1 MRNSRILKMKQT
13 RDAVKSA
20 PRGAFVKSSLQ
31 FSMSVVVG
39 ALLDIMRSFFM
50 AKWLGPS
57 AFGTWQFIN
66 IFSKY
71 IPFASIGTCAGMERH
86 IPHFRGRGDNH
97 AVQLIV
103 NTALIINL
111 CGSILYGAVV
121 FGCSFFVEQSYDAN
135 ALAAFAPVVS
145 LLIWLRYTKTFCLS
159 NALYSDRNRLELL
172 AAVFTALFTVLFV
185 YYWGLYGAIG
195 GVGVATFIAVA
206 IYAREHLRRIRLT
219 TTIQWHVVRS
229 LVVTGL
235 PLVGNGLLLTT
246 MNTADKIMISAMLSR
261 EVLGTYSV
269 AFAIVN
275 ILRAIPV
282 AFGTMLFA
290 KFSEM
295 AGQNK
300 SERHM
305 SDVIEKTTI
314 TLSCSFALLASLAIA
329 CFPIV
334 TVYLLPQYVGGI
346 PAGRL
351 LVSSVALQIVSG
363 PLTHWSVIRGQIAHV
378 MGLRC
383 LMIVAEFG
391 AIFLAIRGGGSLGS
405 IALCV
410 IAAWLFYYI
419 ALTADSAQLQQRPLF
434 SRFFYAIR
442 SLSSMVIV
450 FTGILTQEYVYPIN
464 NYAPGTQVISSCM
477 LGLGFS
483 LMVSIPFVYSLNKRT
498 RIFKL
503 VSKAI

>member
-1 MRNSRILKMKQT
+1 
-13 RDAVKSA
+13 
-20 PRGAFVKSSLQ
+20 
-31 FSMSVVVG
+31 MSVLVG
-39 ALLDIMRSFFM
+39 AVLDIARSFFT
-50 AKWLGPS
+50 ARWLGPS
-57 AFGTWQFIN
+57 AFGTWQFLN
-66 IFSKY
+66 IFAKY
-71 IPFASIGTCAGMERH
+71 LPFASVGTWAGMERH
-86 IPHFRGRGDNH
+86 IPHFRGRSDH
-97 AVQLIV
+97 QAVQLIV

-111 CGSILYGAVV
+111 CGSILYAAVV
-121 FGCSFFVEQSYDAN
+121 FGWSFFVEHDYDAN
-135 ALAAFAPVVS
+135 ALAAYAPVVF
-145 LLIWLRYTKTFCLS
+145 LLIWLRYAKSFCIS
-159 NALYSDRNRLELL
+159 NALYGAGSRLELFT
-172 AAVFTALFTVLFV
+172 AVFTALFTVLFV

-206 IYAREHLRRIRLT
+206 IYIREHLRRVPLAS
-219 TTIQWHVVRS
+219 TIQWQVVRN

-235 PLVGNGLLLTT
+235 PLVGNGMLLTT

-295 AGQNK
+295 DGQNR

-314 TLSCSFALLASLAIA
+314 TLSCSFAMVASLAIA

-351 LVSSVALQIVSG
+351 LVGSVAIQVVSG
-363 PLTHWSVIRGQIAHV
+363 PLTNWSVVRGQIAHV
-378 MGLRC
+378 MILRC
-383 LMIVAEFG
+383 LMIAAEFG
-391 AIFLAIRGGGSLGS
+391 AIYLAIRCGGSLGS

-410 IAAWLFYYI
+410 IAAWLFYYV
-419 ALTADSAQLQQRPLF
+419 ALAVDRAHLQHLPLV
-434 SRFFYAIR
+434 SSFFYAIG
-442 SLSSMVIV
+442 SLSSMLII
-450 FTGILTQEYVYPIN
+450 FAGILTQEYIYPIN
-464 NYAPGTQVISSCM
+464 NYASGTQVISSCM
-477 LGLGFS
+477 LGLVFS
-483 LMVSIPFVYSLNKRT
+483 VMVSVPFVYSLNKRT
-498 RIFKL
+498 GIFKL
-503 VSKAI
+503 VSEAI